1 MYGRL
6 DRAVNHAP
14 KFQTENNKTDNNSI
28 TSAIED
34 TDVYQEDDENYSSI
48 VENNGSSIISD

>member
-6 DRAVNHAP
+6 DRAENHAP
-14 KFQTENNKTDNNSI
+14 KFQTENNKTDNNNV

-34 TDVYQEDDENYSSI
+34 TDVYQEDDENYLSI

>member
-6 DRAVNHAP
+6 DRAENHAP
-14 KFQTENNKTDNNSI
+14 KFQTDNNKTDNNSI

-34 TDVYQEDDENYSSI
+34 TDVYPEDDENCLSI
-48 VENNGSSIISD
+48 VEHHGSSIISD

>member
-6 DRAVNHAP
+6 DSAGNHAP
-14 KFQTENNKTDNNSI
+14 KFQTDNNTDNYSI

-34 TDVYQEDDENYSSI
+34 TDMYQEDDETSLSM
-48 VENNGSSIISD
+48 VANNGSSII